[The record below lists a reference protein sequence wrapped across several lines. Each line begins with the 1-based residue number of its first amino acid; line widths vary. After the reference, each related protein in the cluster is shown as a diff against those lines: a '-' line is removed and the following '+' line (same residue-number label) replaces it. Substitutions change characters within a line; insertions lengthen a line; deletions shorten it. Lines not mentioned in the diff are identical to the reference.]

1 MNIAVVTT
9 SNDPS
14 AVLFRDGT
22 PNGSNTN
29 IVFYDSLLDD
39 IASLDDYD
47 NIILR
52 DPYNTGNDYS
62 FILQKILQTYPAK
75 ILLDYRCYKDMPK
88 YEDKLFQSKIYE
100 KNNLPHPQTTHTLDT
115 GELRDFPYLM
125 KKRYSSRNKGNFVVH
140 DITDIQENLAN
151 DELTDFIFQKLLN
164 IKSEYRILVYNQ
176 ELVGFLE
183 KTIIDN
189 KLRVTAPKT
198 EPKPEYIQIAIQAAS
213 AMLCE
218 FAGVDLVITQ
228 DNTPLIIETNVS
240 PQFLRYYE
248 ITNQN
253 PVKTIFQSKEV
264 S

>member
-1 MNIAVVTT
+1 MNVAVVTT

-14 AVLFRDGT
+14 AVLFRDGM
-22 PNGSNTN
+22 PNGSNTK

-39 IASLDDYD
+39 ITSLDDYD

-62 FILQKILQTYPAK
+62 FILQKILHTYPTK

-100 KNNLPHPQTTHTLDT
+100 KNNLPHPKTIHTSDL
-115 GELRDFPYLM
+115 GRLRDFPYLM
-125 KKRYSSRNKGNFVVH
+125 KKRYSSRNKGNFIVNNQ
-140 DITDIQENLAN
+140 IDIQQYLSSGQLA
-151 DELTDFIFQKLLN
+151 DYIFQKLLS
-164 IKSEYRILVYNQ
+164 IKSEYRILVYNR
-176 ELVGFLE
+176 ELVGFIE

-189 KLRVTAPKT
+189 KLRVAAPKT
-198 EPKPEYIQIAIQAAS
+198 DPKPEYIQIAIQAAS

-253 PVKTIFQSKEV
+253 PVKTIFQSKGV

>member
-1 MNIAVVTT
+1 MNVAVVTT

-22 PNGSNTN
+22 PNGSNTK

-39 IASLDDYD
+39 ITSLDDYD

-62 FILQKILQTYPAK
+62 FILQKILHTYPTK

-100 KNNLPHPQTTHTLDT
+100 KNNLPHPKTIHTSDL
-115 GELRDFPYLM
+115 GRLRDFPYLM
-125 KKRYSSRNKGNFVVH
+125 KKRYSSRNKGNFIVNNQ
-140 DITDIQENLAN
+140 IDIQQYLSSGQLA
-151 DELTDFIFQKLLN
+151 DYIFQKLLS
-164 IKSEYRILVYNQ
+164 IKSEYRILVYNR
-176 ELVGFLE
+176 ELVGFIE

-189 KLRVTAPKT
+189 KLRVAAPKT
-198 EPKPEYIQIAIQAAS
+198 DPKPEYIQIAIQAAS

-253 PVKTIFQSKEV
+253 PVKTIFQSKGV

>member
-14 AVLFRDGT
+14 AVLFRHGT
-22 PNGSNTN
+22 PKGSNTN
-29 IVFYDSLLDD
+29 IVFYDSLLYD

-52 DPYNTGNDYS
+52 DPYNTGKDYS

-75 ILLDYRCYKDMPK
+75 ILLDYRCYKEMPN

-100 KNNLPHPQTTHTLDT
+100 INNLPHPKTTHTSDVEQLVY
-115 GELRDFPYLM
+115 FPYLM
-125 KKRYSSRNKGNFVVH
+125 KKRYSSRNKGNYIVNNK
-140 DITDIQENLAN
+140 TDIQQNLSN
-151 DELTDFIFQKLLN
+151 GQLTDYIFQKLLN

-176 ELVGFLE
+176 KLVGFLE
-183 KTIIDN
+183 KTLIDN
-189 KLRVTAPKT
+189 KLRVTEPKAD
-198 EPKPEYIQIAIQAAS
+198 PKPEYIQIAIQAAS

-228 DNTPLIIETNVS
+228 DNIPLIIETNVS

-253 PVKTIFQSKEV
+253 PVKTIFQSKGV